1 MRLSVKFIV
10 LAIVVT
16 GSFIYGYAEDAKPA
30 ITIHAKKY
38 AFIPAEITLKKD
50 QTVTLLLISD
60 DVLHGLTVSEL
71 GIRSDMLKDIPT
83 AVTLTPRQSG
93 DFPGKCSRFCG
104 RGHGSMKFT
113 VHVVP

>member
-1 MRLSVKFIV
+1 MAGAS
-10 LAIVVT
+10 
-16 GSFIYGYAEDAKPA
+16 IYGHADDAKPA

-50 QTVTLLLISD
+50 QTVTLLLVSD
-60 DVLHGLTVSEL
+60 DVSHGLAVSGL
-71 GIRSDMLKDIPT
+71 GIRSDMLKGIPT

-93 DFPGKCSRFCG
+93 DFPGKCSHFCG
-104 RGHGSMKFT
+104 VGHGSMKFT